1 MDSSAIFVKN
11 RNNESS
17 NVSPESSQQRMQAWI
32 DDEKT
37 FEKIRA
43 GGFYGFLILKNL
55 IRYY

>member
-43 GGFYGFLILKNL
+43 GGFYGF
-55 IRYY
+55 